1 MALPATQPDLRVS
14 VSEYLGREAK
24 AIDRHEYHDGE
35 VLVMSGGTAR
45 HSRIT
50 TNLTSLL
57 NPVLANTPCQ
67 VFDSNMRVAIRAT
80 KRYVYP
86 DASIVCGRVEF
97 DIDDPNQTTVTNA
110 RVIFEV
116 LSESTEGYDRG
127 EKFEHY
133 QHSPT
138 VEEYVLIAQDRTRVD
153 SILRQPD
160 GSWNWVAYGG
170 LDAVARVRCVGI
182 DLPLAE
188 LYARVEL
195 PAATAAEADSATGG
209 EG

>member
-1 MALPATQPDLRVS
+1 MALPATKPDLRVS
-14 VSEYLGREAK
+14 VSEYLRREAK
-24 AIDRHEYHDGE
+24 ATDRHEYHDGE
-35 VLVMSGGTAR
+35 VLVMSGCSVSHG
-45 HSRIT
+45 RINR
-50 TNLTSLL
+50 NLTTALTVRL
-57 NPVLANTPCQ
+57 GTGPCEA
-67 VFDSNMRVAIRAT
+67 FDSSMRVAIRSSG
-80 KRYVYP
+80 RYVYP
-86 DASIVCGRVEF
+86 DATIICGTVEF
-97 DIDDPNQTTVTNA
+97 DPEDDNQMTILNP

-116 LSESTEGYDRG
+116 LSPSTEGYDRG

-160 GSWNWVAYGG
+160 GSWNWVAAGG
-170 LDAVARVRCVGI
+170 LEAVARVRCVGL

-195 PAATAAEADSATGG
+195 PGGGAAEVERATGG